1 MGEVREVAGVAT
13 SPTTT
18 TVFVSMLADDGAVMW
33 ADQDS
38 KYFGKCA
45 APAPYPDDGLLCMV
59 PFAGDVYLTNRQ
71 GAVLSTTAAAVVDDG
86 ASQGPRCSRSAQSI
100 SMATA
105 IPEAV
110 EGGHC
115 HYYLVESGGELL
127 LVIRRAWYGL
137 PGDQLTVDHVAVH
150 RVDTVRNVLEPVSTI
165 GSRALFL
172 SRVRCVSIDAE
183 KFPAVQGG
191 CIYFVDQFVTGSCY
205 FDVQFSFMTVVRFP
219 GADGVQQPMVDVSPI
234 PADCFQ
240 PFTLTHVFAKYCKF
254 VQCSELRREVMI
266 DDEEDCSDDDEEDSD
281 EEEDYFSDD
290 NDGSD
295 GGSSESDQ

>member
-1 MGEVREVAGVAT
+1 VGEVRKVDGVAT

-38 KYFGKCA
+38 KYFGECA

-71 GAVLSTTAAAVVDDG
+71 GAVLSTAATAVVDDDMVPPKDDDIAG
-86 ASQGPRCSRSAQSI
+86 CRSVQSI

-105 IPEAV
+105 IPEALL
-110 EGGHC
+110 GDSC

-127 LVIRRAWYGL
+127 LVTRPAWCGVS
-137 PGDQLTVDHVAVH
+137 GDLLSVH

-165 GSRALFL
+165 GNRALFL
-172 SRVRCVSIDAE
+172 SRVRCVFIDAD

-191 CIYFVDQFVTGSCY
+191 CIYFVDQL
-205 FDVQFSFMTVVRFP
+205 
-219 GADGVQQPMVDVSPI
+219 I
-234 PADCFQ
+234 K
-240 PFTLTHVFAKYCKF
+240 LL
-254 VQCSELRREVMI
+254 LRRAVLVH
-266 DDEEDCSDDDEEDSD
+266 DR
-281 EEEDYFSDD
+281 FSLP
-290 NDGSD
+290 SR
-295 GGSSESDQ
+295 S